1 MPQPD
6 SPTILIVNDDP
17 SQLRE
22 SEEYYRNLFEEA
34 YDGIATLSLDGRIT
48 NVNKASARMLGWSRV
63 ELVGKPV
70 TQFLTPTSTTL
81 IEDRSKKAQ
90 QGESVAPTFE
100 LELVRKDGDVVPVEC
115 QLRYIRDKAGQPTG
129 LHGTYRDLSAKKE
142 RERQRTEFIAMLSHD
157 IKNPLGVILGYTDL
171 LLEEMGEQ
179 GKAEEK
185 GVLERIRI
193 NALTVHSLVVNYL
206 NFSKIEAGHL
216 TLTKES
222 LLLNDVVQLVGQR
235 YATEARRR
243 HIALTFALQSDLPQI
258 LGDPLALE
266 RVITNLL
273 HNALKFTPE
282 SGCVTLRTRADNGA
296 IVVAVEDTGPGIAA
310 AALSDLFQKF
320 RRATA
325 NGYHE
330 GMGLGLFISKELVEA
345 HGGHIDVKS
354 TLGQGS
360 CFSVR
365 LPLGSVSPTAGE
377 PESRAPTR
385 MIMAGKRSA

>member
-6 SPTILIVNDDP
+6 PPTIPIVNNDP
-17 SQLRE
+17 STLRE
-22 SEEYYRNLFEEA
+22 SEEYYRTLFEEA
-34 YDGIATLSLDGRIT
+34 RDGIATLSLDGCIT
-48 NVNKASARMLGWSRV
+48 NVNKTSMRMLGWSRD
-63 ELVGKPV
+63 ELIGKPV
-70 TQFLTPTSTTL
+70 TQFLTPASTML
-81 IEDRSKKAQ
+81 IEDRSRKAQ
-90 QGESVAPTFE
+90 QGEPVAPTFE

-115 QLRYIRDKAGQPTG
+115 QLRYIRDKAGKPTG

-171 LLEEMGEQ
+171 LLEEMDEQ
-179 GKAEEK
+179 GRAEEK

-235 YATEARRR
+235 YETEARRR
-243 HIALTFALQSDLPQI
+243 NIALTFALQSDLPQI

-266 RVITNLL
+266 RVVTNLL

-282 SGCVTLRTRADNGA
+282 SGCVTLRTRADDGA
-296 IVVAVEDTGPGIAA
+296 IVVAVEDTGPGIAE
-310 AALSDLFQKF
+310 AALSDLFKKF
-320 RRATA
+320 RRATK

-360 CFSVR
+360 CFSVC
-365 LPLGSVSPTAGE
+365 LPLGSVTPTV
-377 PESRAPTR
+377 RAPENHAPMR
-385 MIMAGKRSA
+385 IVMAGKRSA

>member
-6 SPTILIVNDDP
+6 PPTLLIVNDNP
-17 SQLRE
+17 AQLRE

-34 YDGIATLSLDGRIT
+34 CDGIATLSLDGCIT
-48 NVNKASARMLGWSRV
+48 NVNKTSMHMLGWSRD

-70 TQFLTPTSTTL
+70 TQFLTPTSTML
-81 IEDRSKKAQ
+81 IEDRSRKAQ

-100 LELVRKDGDVVPVEC
+100 LELVRKDEDVVPVEC
-115 QLRYIRDKAGQPTG
+115 QLRYIRDKAGKPTG
-129 LHGTYRDLSAKKE
+129 LHATCRDLSAKKE

-179 GKAEEK
+179 GRAEEK

-193 NALTVHSLVVNYL
+193 NAFTVHSLVVNYL
-206 NFSKIEAGHL
+206 NFSKIEAGQL

-235 YATEARRR
+235 YEIEARRR
-243 HIALTFALQSDLPQI
+243 NIVLTFALQPDLPQI

-266 RVITNLL
+266 RVVTNLL

-282 SGCVTLRTRADNGA
+282 SGCVTLRTCADDGA
-296 IVVAVEDTGPGIAA
+296 IVVPVEDTGPGIAE

-320 RRATA
+320 RRGTK

-330 GMGLGLFISKELVEA
+330 GMGLGMFISKELVEA

-354 TLGQGS
+354 TLGEGS
-360 CFSVR
+360 CFSVC
-365 LPLGSVSPTAGE
+365 LPLGSVTPTVGA
-377 PESRAPTR
+377 PENRASTR
-385 MIMAGKRSA
+385 MVIAEKRSA

>member
-6 SPTILIVNDDP
+6 PPPILIVNDDP

-115 QLRYIRDKAGQPTG
+115 QLRYIRDKAGKPTG
-129 LHGTYRDLSAKKE
+129 LYATYRDLSAKKE

-179 GKAEEK
+179 GRVEEK

-206 NFSKIEAGHL
+206 NFSKIEAGQL

-235 YATEARRR
+235 YETEARRR
-243 HIALTFALQSDLPQI
+243 NIVLTFALQPDLPQI

-266 RVITNLL
+266 RVVTNLL

-282 SGCVTLRTRADNGA
+282 SGCVTLRTRADDGA
-296 IVVAVEDTGPGIAA
+296 IVVAVEDTGPGIAE

-320 RRATA
+320 RRATK

-360 CFSVR
+360 CFSVC
-365 LPLGSVSPTAGE
+365 LPLGSVTPTV
-377 PESRAPTR
+377 RAPENHAPMR
-385 MIMAGKRSA
+385 IVMAGKRSA

>member
-6 SPTILIVNDDP
+6 PPTILIVNDDP
-17 SQLRE
+17 YQLRE

-34 YDGIATLSLDGRIT
+34 CDGIATLSLDGCIT
-48 NVNKASARMLGWSRV
+48 NVNKTIVCMLGWSRD
-63 ELVGKPV
+63 ELMGKPV

-81 IEDRSKKAQ
+81 IEDRSQKAQ
-90 QGESVAPTFE
+90 QGQTVAPAFE
-100 LELVRKDGDVVPVEC
+100 LEILRKDGEIVPVEC
-115 QLRYIRDKAGQPTG
+115 RMRCIRDKAGKLTG
-129 LHGTYRDLSAKKE
+129 LHGTYRDLSDKKE

-179 GKAEEK
+179 GMAEEK

-235 YATEARRR
+235 YETEARRCN
-243 HIALTFALQSDLPQI
+243 IALTFALQSDLPQI

-266 RVITNLL
+266 RVVTNLL

-282 SGCVTLRTRADNGA
+282 SGSVTLRTRADNGA
-296 IVVAVEDTGPGIAA
+296 IVVAVEDTGPGIAE

-325 NGYHE
+325 NGHHE
-330 GMGLGLFISKELVEA
+330 GMGLGLFITKELVEA

-360 CFSVR
+360 CFSVS
-365 LPLGSVSPTAGE
+365 LPPGSVSPTAGARA
-377 PESRAPTR
+377 SRVSTR
-385 MIMAGKRSA
+385 MVMAGKRSA